1 MCSSRIRCKIS
12 EYVYKYILA
21 NSNFSP
27 FLRCFHTGSRN
38 RDRSTKNQQRRVFMR
53 HVHKQCR
60 NFPTKFESFILIE
73 FNNHDIYTGLE
84 LARVPRVPG
93 TRQNYEHQ
101 LWHPQILRFLILTGT
116 RRTHYM

>member
-1 MCSSRIRCKIS
+1 MCAAA
-12 EYVYKYILA
+12 EYVAKLVNMYTYNYILA

-60 NFPTKFESFILIE
+60 NFPTKFESFTLIE
-73 FNNHDIYTGLE
+73 FNNHDMYI
-84 LARVPRVPG
+84 
-93 TRQNYEHQ
+93 
-101 LWHPQILRFLILTGT
+101 ICKD
-116 RRTHYM
+116 